1 MPLET
6 ALSAAAEQKPPY
18 SALAVAGYGSVLGS
32 LFPVV
37 AVMSIADIS
46 GGLSVAA
53 DSGALVNT
61 AQNVGAI
68 AGILATPVFAF
79 GVGRGRAMAIIA
91 AGFILSSLLCAA
103 APALPVMIA
112 ARTLHGVFGGAMP
125 LMFMLLVMTTLIP
138 GRGQFEGMAL
148 FAGSTALF
156 FGLAAWV
163 GGAIVNSFGWRS
175 LFWTQALLALPYWY
189 FARRVM
195 TQEKGRIEVLTG
207 ADWASLALLAAGC
220 ALMLIAVS
228 EGERHFWLESW
239 WIPAC
244 FASGLAATLIA
255 AATMSTL
262 ARPLLQ
268 LAVFRRPTFTWGIIL
283 SLFFRFGQMFAV
295 FVVPAYLG
303 RLQGYR
309 PAETGALLALLAPAS
324 ALSLFISYWWGKR
337 FDARWLLSAGLG
349 CFALAAGLCIDLTP
363 EWAADQLR
371 PAAMAAGLG
380 MGFFSVAVLRFAT
393 FQVTMQDGPT
403 VGIIFNLTRVF
414 GIATGLAILSHLV
427 TEREKY
433 HSARLVEAISAT
445 SVETAQRLAQS
456 SGNFARFSAD
466 GDAAQAA
473 AFSSL
478 GRAASNQAFTL
489 AFSDAFSLIA
499 AALALGAILVWALPP
514 VPAQKPARGLP
525 SAL

>member
-1 MPLET
+1 LP
-6 ALSAAAEQKPPY
+6 AAAEQKPPY
-18 SALAVAGYGSVLGS
+18 AALAVAGYGGVLGS

-37 AVMSIADIS
+37 AVMSVADIS

-61 AQNVGAI
+61 AQNIGAI
-68 AGILATPVFAF
+68 GGILATPVFAF
-79 GVGRGRAMAIIA
+79 GLGRGRAIAMIA
-91 AGFILSSLLCAA
+91 AGFILSSMLCAL
-103 APALPVMIA
+103 APTLPLMLA
-112 ARTLHGVFGGAMP
+112 ARIMHGIFGGAMP
-125 LMFMLLVMTTLIP
+125 LMFMLLVMTTLVP

-148 FAGSTALF
+148 FAASTSLF
-156 FGLAAWV
+156 FGLAALV
-163 GGAIVNSFGWRS
+163 GGLIVAGFGWRG
-175 LFWTQALLALPYWY
+175 LFWMQAVLALPYWY

-195 TQEKGRIEVLTG
+195 TQEKGRIEIFSG
-207 ADWASLALLAAGC
+207 ADWASFLLLSGGC
-220 ALMLIAVS
+220 SLMLIAVS

-244 FASGLAATLIA
+244 FLSGLAATFLGAI
-255 AATMSTL
+255 TMSKL
-262 ARPLLQ
+262 MQPLLQ
-268 LAVFRRPTFTWGIIL
+268 LSVFRRSTFAWGIVL

-295 FVVPAYLG
+295 FVVPSYLG

-309 PAETGALLALLAPAS
+309 PTETGELLALMVPA
-324 ALSLFISYWWGKR
+324 AFVSLLISYWWGKR
-337 FDARWLLSAGLG
+337 FDSRWLLSAGLA
-349 CFALAAGLCIDLTP
+349 CFALAAGLCIELTP

-371 PAAMAAGLG
+371 PAAIAAGLG

-393 FQVTMQDGPT
+393 FQVTMKDGPT

-427 TEREKY
+427 AEREKY

-445 SVETAQRLAQS
+445 SVETAQRLAQT

-473 AFSSL
+473 AVSAL

-499 AALALGAILVWALPP
+499 AALALGAILVWALPA
-514 VPAQKPARGLP
+514 VPPEKPARGFP
-525 SAL
+525 PAS